1 MVKRSLS
8 RTSALLLGAALFLAS
23 PAPSRGEDLSPAP
36 LPAEA
41 ATSLFSVDMGGKDA
55 ELLVHGSWEASLMG
69 QMGLVRDS
77 SGGLA
82 LSSEVPILFT
92 QSPDLYLSFILL
104 KKYFVEARVTSDAS
118 EVRYSAGYKG
128 GENELLKEI
137 RVGNDGISFPTL
149 PFLSLG
155 AGSYRSFGAS
165 AKIGSEPFEGRAMLR
180 YDQADRVEKKFVGSS
195 EVSETVVAASD
206 FIRGR
211 YLVTPGGSAANL
223 EVYVQSTSGTIA
235 GGDGNKYRLLASSEY
250 SYSAATGF
258 IALSVAATS
267 RIIACYTGSDS
278 LGKNIVSLTSL
289 SKKCAL
295 LYDPD
300 AYPAAATRDT
310 EVLCRY
316 AMTGGEGVKAF
327 VRDLSTGLKDSNY
340 EVRVDSSGY
349 AEVTKGGVIDPTN
362 ATYRR
367 PFDGD
372 MSYLYTTNF
381 STDSGDKTYSP
392 NLSKAIVVRRYLPVS
407 QISIDTDVI
416 EGSVEVERNGVT
428 DYAFT
433 VDAKGGVLTLATE
446 PGLDE
451 EIVVTY
457 LRESAQRSAGSVAA
471 GLGGI
476 FDLGD
481 KRSAWAALGL
491 RWSVPGASYASA
503 GVSNPGT
510 VTLTAGEKDSSGDFQ
525 QNAAIAGTWK
535 TDEAAGRYRIE
546 GMEGQGSYATSF
558 RPLDSATNFAI
569 SQPIEAA
576 LAKVF
581 PALESSLHSDGTSQR
596 ALRILGLSTIPA
608 TADIRLVEYLGAP
621 PVSEFKTFAFFARE
635 SATGGAAT
643 LKVSLDTGSLSSTV
657 LSIEVPSAALST
669 SWQRFVFKY
678 GSGEGVL
685 YRQNGE
691 GANLETVGGAVHYD
705 SSVSE
710 ASRLLITVSG
720 AKADETVW
728 VDEVCLEDAT
738 GQASLLFSG
747 GASYRNADFSLGT
760 SRLTLLKGID
770 ASANSSMGLSDNSY
784 ASGGL
789 SAATLLGPFKV
800 SANMRG
806 SASSGAASLR
816 GGHSFSLPASSF
828 PLSFA
833 DSFDMNP
840 QAGSFGRED
849 SLAISGGKILS
860 LGLDSKTTWYPGTD
874 EGLLSQAWSGN
885 LSLAGG
891 LLALVLTALNS
902 AEPASLAAPGS
913 GYFDSWIGGFAYLL
927 PAAEAYSDRRE
938 ITASL
943 TGALSPGKNI
953 LSLKAS
959 IVGEPQD
966 ATPLRDESLT
976 ARLSLPLSIGK
987 GFLLSP
993 YYQRYWVERRLAE
1006 GAAGTGLIDVA
1017 AMSLSDLSS
1026 SSPLLSS
1033 VPFAEFSDASAY
1045 DAFSSYTAG
1054 AADLSTATYAPSLGL
1069 LVSRSYGSSWYDL
1082 VLPSALSA
1090 AYKRSLARSSDDS
1103 LTDAQGLEIK
1113 ASFSAINLF
1122 GSMGS
1127 YPFLPSVESDEYSST
1142 IQGTFSQVS
1151 GESGLRS
1158 DLILQNSATL
1168 YGNGNRDSFTLDQR
1182 FSLAALP
1189 SSSTWSES
1197 LSLGLSRLRARTWLL
1212 DLYRLALRGVALPS
1226 SVPRGEGDLEPV
1238 PNSSSPVPARK
1249 ATIVSSF
1256 LVELAGATP
1265 VSRTV
1270 FSVSAALDST
1280 ESDAK
1285 AQALGFDIAENV
1297 EWKITVPERLTVS
1310 VKPSLVQKRDADSGD
1325 LTIGG
1330 ALTLAATVSF

>member
-8 RTSALLLGAALFLAS
+8 RASALLLGAALFLAASAPALGEGSS
-23 PAPSRGEDLSPAP
+23 PAS
-36 LPAEA
+36 LPVEA

-69 QMGLVRDS
+69 QTGLVLDN
-77 SGGLA
+77 SGGLS
-82 LSSEVPILFT
+82 LSDEVPILFT
-92 QSPDLYLSFILL
+92 QTPDLYLSFLLL

-128 GENELLKEI
+128 GEGELIKEI
-137 RVGNDGISFPTL
+137 RVGNDGISFPAL

-155 AGSYRSFGAS
+155 TGSYRSFGAA
-165 AKIGSEPFEGRAMLR
+165 AKVGSETFEGRAMLR

-195 EVSETVVAASD
+195 EVTETVVAASD

-211 YLVTPGGSAANL
+211 YFATPGVPATNL
-223 EVYVQSTSGTIA
+223 EVYVQSTSGTIS

-250 SYSAATGF
+250 SYKAATGF
-258 IALSVAATS
+258 IALSLAATS
-267 RIIACYTGSDS
+267 RVIAYYAGSGS
-278 LGKNIVSLTSL
+278 ASSSVTLGSGKV
-289 SKKCAL
+289 CAL
-295 LYDPD
+295 LYDP
-300 AYPAAATRDT
+300 ALRPAAAARDT
-310 EVLCRY
+310 EILCRY

-327 VRDLSTGLKDSNY
+327 VRDLSSGLKDSNY

-349 AEVTKGGVIDPTN
+349 AEVTRGSVTDPTN
-362 ATYRR
+362 AIYRR

-372 MSYLYTTNF
+372 MSYLYTTDF
-381 STDSGDKTYSP
+381 TSDSGDKTYSP

-416 EGSVEVERNGVT
+416 EGSVEVTRNGVS

-457 LRESAQRSAGSVAA
+457 LRESSERSSGSIAA
-471 GLGGI
+471 GLGGV

-491 RWSVPGASYASA
+491 RWSVPGTSYASA

-510 VTLTAGEKDSSGDFQ
+510 LTLTAGEKDAEGAFQ

-535 TDEAAGRYRIE
+535 TDEAAGRYRVE
-546 GMEGQGSYATSF
+546 GMENQGSYATSF
-558 RPLDSATNFAI
+558 RLLTATTDYTITQPVETGLASA
-569 SQPIEAA
+569 
-576 LAKVF
+576 F
-581 PALESSLHSDGTSQR
+581 PTLESSLHSDGTSQR
-596 ALRILGLSTIPA
+596 ALKIAADSTITT
-608 TADIRLVEYLGAP
+608 TAIDLVETLSDAP
-621 PVSEFKTFAFFARE
+621 TISDFKTFAFFARRSGIG
-635 SATGGAAT
+635 SA
-643 LKVSLDTGSLSSTV
+643 SLTVTIDTGNSSSRALSVTVPSTV
-657 LSIEVPSAALST
+657 LST
-669 SWQRFVFKY
+669 SWQRYIFKY
-678 GSGEGVL
+678 GSTESIL
-685 YRQNGE
+685 YKQNVE
-691 GANLETVGGAVHYD
+691 DADLETVGSSVYYD
-705 SSVSE
+705 SKVSD
-710 ASRLLITVSG
+710 AARLTISLTG
-720 AKADETVW
+720 ALADEVVW
-728 VDEVCLEDAT
+728 VDEVCLEDST

-747 GASYRNADFSLGT
+747 GASYKNADFSLGT
-760 SRLTLLKGID
+760 SRLTLLKGIE
-770 ASANSSMGLSDNSY
+770 ASANSSMGLSESSY

-789 SAATLLGPFKV
+789 SAATSLGPLKV

-806 SASSGAASLR
+806 SASSSAASLR
-816 GGHSFSLPASSF
+816 GGHSISLPASTF

-833 DSFDMNP
+833 DSFDMNT

-849 SLAISGGKILS
+849 RLALAGDRAFSLA
-860 LGLDSKTTWYPGTD
+860 LDSTTTWYPSSD
-874 EGLLSQAWSGN
+874 EGLLDQAWSGS
-885 LSLAGG
+885 LSLADGR
-891 LLALVLTALNS
+891 LALALSALNS
-902 AEPASLAAPGS
+902 AEPAFLDALGS

-927 PAAEAYSDRRE
+927 PAAEDSSDRRE
-938 ITASL
+938 VTASL

-959 IVGEPQD
+959 VVGEPQD

-993 YYQRYWVERRLAE
+993 YYQRYWLERRLAQ
-1006 GAAGTGLIDVA
+1006 GAAGTGLVDVA
-1017 AMSLSDLSS
+1017 SLSLSDLSAS
-1026 SSPLLSS
+1026 ASPLLSS
-1033 VPFAEFSDASAY
+1033 VPFVEFSDSSVY
-1045 DAFSSYTAG
+1045 EAFSSYTAG
-1054 AADLSTATYAPSLGL
+1054 LSDLSTATYAPSLGL

-1090 AYKRSLARSSDDS
+1090 AYKRSLLRSSDDS
-1103 LTDAQGLEIK
+1103 LSDANGLEMK
-1113 ASFSAINLF
+1113 ASFGAINLF
-1122 GSMGS
+1122 GSMGA
-1127 YPFLPSVESDEYSST
+1127 YPLLPGVESDEYSST
-1142 IQGTFSQVS
+1142 IQGTVSLVS
-1151 GESGLRS
+1151 GESEFRS

-1182 FSLAALP
+1182 FSLTTLP
-1189 SSSTWSES
+1189 SSTAWSES
-1197 LSLGLSRLRARTWLL
+1197 LSLGLSLLRARSWLL

-1226 SVPRGEGDLEPV
+1226 PV
-1238 PNSSSPVPARK
+1238 PDPTSPVPAGK

-1256 LVELAGATP
+1256 LSELAGATP
-1265 VSRTV
+1265 VSRTI
-1270 FSVSAALDST
+1270 FSLSAALDST
-1280 ESDAK
+1280 ESDAE
-1285 AQALGFDIAENV
+1285 AQALGFDIAENL

-1325 LTIGG
+1325 LTMGG
-1330 ALTLAATVSF
+1330 ALTIAATVSF